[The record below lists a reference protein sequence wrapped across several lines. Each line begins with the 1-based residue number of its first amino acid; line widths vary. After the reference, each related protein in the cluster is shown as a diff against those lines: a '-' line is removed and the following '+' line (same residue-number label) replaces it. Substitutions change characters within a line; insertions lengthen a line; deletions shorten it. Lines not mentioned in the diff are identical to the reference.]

1 MSGICAVWRRDHP
14 EQSSEALS
22 AVSEG
27 LHLHPS
33 ERLARRMASGIGLGV
48 AARFATQQIHEN
60 GQVMIACDADLTN
73 EEELW
78 SLAGRRESAGT
89 AALLAGLY
97 DRFGS
102 DFVQKLRGNF
112 SFALWDKR
120 QRILLAAVDGVGVK
134 RLVYYHDGKSLLIAS
149 RIDAITRYPSVDREI
164 NPRAIANV
172 LNFTAS
178 LAPETIFAKV
188 HRLAPGSCYIF
199 RTAKFDWKRIGT
211 CVTALTIGPEKN
223 GSAVNWKRWWSN
235 LSTPSAKTGLLVNLV
250 HS

>member
-48 AARFATQQIHEN
+48 AARFATQQVHEN

-102 DFVQKLRGNF
+102 DFVEKVTRRISRLRFGISGSESCLPQSMESGSNGWSTITTGNCCSLPRASTRLRDILGRSRDQSASDCECLELQCQSGSGDDF
-112 SFALWDKR
+112 RQGSSAGAGEAATFFGRPSSTGNVLGHALWHR
-120 QRILLAAVDGVGVK
+120 
-134 RLVYYHDGKSLLIAS
+134 
-149 RIDAITRYPSVDREI
+149 PSGR
-164 NPRAIANV
+164 RK
-172 LNFTAS
+172 TAQ
-178 LAPETIFAKV
+178 P
-188 HRLAPGSCYIF
+188 
-199 RTAKFDWKRIGT
+199 
-211 CVTALTIGPEKN
+211 
-223 GSAVNWKRWWSN
+223 
-235 LSTPSAKTGLLVNLV
+235 
-250 HS
+250 